1 MCVFWFSYEVTLTQ
15 YVEGGG
21 RAAERESVA
30 NVHGD
35 ARKFAEI
42 TDAIRPCD
50 VQMRSLLVASR
61 GVDKPNAVQLP
72 VVGYVHF
79 VRHLAFQNDVGTG
92 HYVHIARITREIKSL
107 LGLTPTCIRYNRNQ
121 AYKEILFI
129 LEI

>member
-1 MCVFWFSYEVTLTQ
+1 LSYEVTLTQ

-21 RAAERESVA
+21 HAAERESVA
-30 NVHGD
+30 HVHCD

-61 GVDKPNAVQLP
+61 GVDKPNAIQLP

-79 VRHLAFQNDVGTG
+79 VRHLAFQSDVRTG
-92 HYVHIARITREIKSL
+92 HYVHVTWIPREIESL
-107 LGLTPTCIRYNRNQ
+107 LGLTPTCTKIQ
-121 AYKEILFI
+121 EKSDI
-129 LEI
+129 